1 MYGVPVTHSIS
12 YVQSKIRL
20 YDVYFEC
27 IYGIIETRVYLL
39 DMVKF
44 SSVPSIQNIWNIKKE
59 ESFVY
64 LRYLHKKITL

>member
-20 YDVYFEC
+20 CVVYFEC

-44 SSVPSIQNIWNIKKE
+44 SSVPSIQNI
-59 ESFVY
+59 
-64 LRYLHKKITL
+64 

>member
-20 YDVYFEC
+20 CVVYFEC